1 MLVQLTARRRRT
13 VVLLGLLAGLLVS
26 AAAVVGAQL
35 ARNDAAATHA
45 AATHAAA
52 THAAATHDAAA
63 SDAFWSHFHLNAV
76 SENFESV
83 VDMMKSSD
91 VVVVGRLGPLEES
104 RSWVAAPELGPEGI
118 AFYAMS
124 SVSVERVVHGN
135 YDPSAPGILDLELFV
150 PVPSKFEELRESQPK
165 ERILLFLFRKDELD
179 APVYGLV
186 SVNRGYIRD
195 LGRAEPPVG
204 ADDEWLM
211 AVRGET
217 FDDLVRQ
224 LEAASA
230 QGE

>member
-1 MLVQLTARRRRT
+1 
-13 VVLLGLLAGLLVS
+13 LGLLAGLLVS
-26 AAAVVGAQL
+26 AAAVIGAQL

-45 AATHAAA
+45 AATHAASD
-52 THAAATHDAAA
+52 AAASDAAA
-63 SDAFWSHFHLNAV
+63 SDAFWSHFYLNAV

-104 RSWVAAPELGPEGI
+104 RSWVAATELGPEGV

-135 YDPSAPGILDLELFV
+135 YDPSAPGVLDLEVFV
-150 PVPSKFEELRESQPK
+150 PVPSKFEEFRESQPK
-165 ERILLFLFRKDELD
+165 ERTLLFLFRKDELD
-179 APVYGLV
+179 APVYGIV

-204 ADDEWLM
+204 ADDEWLL
-211 AVRGET
+211 AVRGGT

>member
-1 MLVQLTARRRRT
+1 VI
-13 VVLLGLLAGLLVS
+13 VLGLLAGLLVS

-35 ARNDAAATHA
+35 ARNDAAAPDASGAHA
-45 AATHAAA
+45 AAP
-52 THAAATHDAAA
+52 DAAA
-63 SDAFWSHFHLNAV
+63 SDAFWSHLYLSAA
-76 SENFESV
+76 SENFESL

-104 RSWVAAPELGPEGI
+104 RSWVAAPELGPEGV

-135 YDPSAPGILDLELFV
+135 YDPSAPGVLDLELFV
-150 PVPSKFEELRESQPK
+150 PVPSKFEELRQSQPK

-204 ADDEWLM
+204 ADDEWLL
-211 AVRGET
+211 AVRGGT

-224 LEAASA
+224 LEAANA